1 MGEATKAPPINQ
13 RSRLRHILDN
23 VNRVCHYQKLF
34 TEPLRLSG
42 LSARIA
48 RISQAPLM

>member
-23 VNRVCHYQKLF
+23 VNRVCHYHKLF
-34 TEPLRLSG
+34 TEQLRLSG